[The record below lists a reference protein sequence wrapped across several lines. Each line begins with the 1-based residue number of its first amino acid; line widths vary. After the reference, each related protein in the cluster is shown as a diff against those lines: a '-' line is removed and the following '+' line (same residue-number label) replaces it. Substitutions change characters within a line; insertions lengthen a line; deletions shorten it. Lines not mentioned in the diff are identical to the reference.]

1 MGFGNAT
8 TIAKI
13 KWGSYGRLQHT
24 SFTNIPFLS
33 FNAELYESDY
43 IGSGTGTSTNFN
55 KFRPDYALG
64 SYGIISSINGGVAF
78 NVGDWNSN
86 TTLDLGVLSDHSSY
100 AGGVF
105 SNKNWYFSNNV
116 GIGTASPSAKLQVE
130 AGEVRITS
138 AGAINTHLNYQNGG
152 DNYISHGNAGATYFR
167 NSSATLM
174 TILGSGNVGI
184 GTNSPSTRL
193 HLYNTSGDVE
203 LRLSADG
210 SSDPM
215 IRLTGENNGTGE
227 GFRLWYDNSVGDT
240 YFDSVWSSGTATNP
254 AIRFRTQTDTTA
266 INAMTITH
274 NGNVGIGSLNPG
286 SKLRVEGVTDSTGN
300 IYARSG
306 IQFFRVNGAGTGL
319 SFYNSTYSS
328 WCIYM
333 SPTGV
338 ANCGPHG
345 NFTSPGSGHGVT
357 SWALRS
363 FIENSS
369 GYGFTWETGTSSGN
383 PTVIA
388 GLEASTGNFSVAGT
402 VTANSDRRVKKN
414 IRPIENAL
422 DKIKEITGVHFEKI
436 DTGEKSIGVIAQD
449 VEKVLPEV
457 VKLSDPN
464 NPDSIKS
471 VAYGNMVGL
480 LIEAIK
486 EQQQQID
493 ELKSK
498 LSV

>member
-1 MGFGNAT
+1 L
-8 TIAKI
+8 
-13 KWGSYGRLQHT
+13 R
-24 SFTNIPFLS
+24 
-33 FNAELYESDY
+33 
-43 IGSGTGTSTNFN
+43 
-55 KFRPDYALG
+55 
-64 SYGIISSINGGVAF
+64 IISTGNVA
-78 NVGDWNSN
+78 
-86 TTLDLGVLSDHSSY
+86 
-100 AGGVF
+100 
-105 SNKNWYFSNNV
+105 
-116 GIGTASPSAKLQVE
+116 IGT
-130 AGEVRITS
+130 TS
-138 AGAINTHLNYQNGG
+138 ASQRLTVNGAIQLTSSNPLYLFDTNYFVRASTGLELQSGDFIRLLTNGANERVRV
-152 DNYISHGNAGATYFR
+152 DAN
-167 NSSATLM
+167 
-174 TILGSGNVGI
+174 GNVGI

-449 VEKVLPEV
+449 VEKALPEV